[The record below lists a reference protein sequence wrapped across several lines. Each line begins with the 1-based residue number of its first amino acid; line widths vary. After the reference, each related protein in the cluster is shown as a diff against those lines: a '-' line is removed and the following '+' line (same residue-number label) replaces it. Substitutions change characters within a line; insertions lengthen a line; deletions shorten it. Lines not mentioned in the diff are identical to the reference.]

1 MGTSPVRVERR
12 RRSHQLWWL
21 RLLGV
26 AVIGQACYAPRVSS
40 SSNRLDRTVI
50 TREQMLNG
58 NYASIYDAVAA
69 MRSMWL
75 RPRGVDSFTNPSI
88 VWVYVDGARVGDVS
102 VLKEMQPRL
111 VNTVRFYDGPQ
122 ATSRWGVD
130 NAAGVIHVSTWSDG
144 APGIPVPDSTR
155 RLPDSTRRRP
165 PSGFSRSSSDFLK

>member
-1 MGTSPVRVERR
+1 MQTPRARIGRLFRP
-12 RRSHQLWWL
+12 HL
-21 RLLGV
+21 RWAAVPAALAIV
-26 AVIGQACYAPRVSS
+26 AGCYGPRAASGS
-40 SSNRLDRTVI
+40 RRLDRTVI

-75 RPRGVDSFTNPSI
+75 QPRGVDSFTNPSI

-130 NAAGVIHVSTWSDG
+130 NAAGVIHVSTWSEG
-144 APGIPVPDSTR
+144 AAGIPVPDSTR
-155 RLPDSTRRRP
+155 RRP
-165 PSGFSRSSSDFLK
+165 PAGPLAPR